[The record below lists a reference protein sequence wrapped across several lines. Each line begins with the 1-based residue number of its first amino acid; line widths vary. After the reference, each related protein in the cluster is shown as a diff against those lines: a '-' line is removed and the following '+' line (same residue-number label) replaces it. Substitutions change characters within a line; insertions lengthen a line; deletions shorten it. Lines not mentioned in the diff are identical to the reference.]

1 MVGWLGRI
9 FGRKAVAEAPPLVA
23 APAAPAPAAVAVASP
38 APAAVPAAAPAPA
51 LAPKPAPPPYVP
63 NLPNAAG
70 LASKALSEHSRPLP
84 VPAPPAPEPAV
95 PATPVLGADEK
106 LVLLQVAR
114 GSSRRAR
121 PAVAAALHGITGDR
135 PNLNRVPN
143 RAQVARALYRLG
155 RDPAKVAALLEQVEV
170 LAGVARRR

>member
-1 MVGWLGRI
+1 MVGWLRRI
-9 FGRKAVAEAPPLVA
+9 FGRKTVAEAPPVVA
-23 APAAPAPAAVAVASP
+23 VPAAPAPAAVA
-38 APAAVPAAAPAPA
+38 APAPA
-51 LAPKPAPPPYVP
+51 PAPKPKPAPPPYVP

-84 VPAPPAPEPAV
+84 VPAPPPEPAV
-95 PATPVLGADEK
+95 PAAPALGADEK

-121 PAVAAALHGITGDR
+121 PAVAAALQDLTGDR

-143 RAQVARALYRLG
+143 RAQVARALHRLG

-170 LAGVARRR
+170 LAGAARRR

>member
-1 MVGWLGRI
+1 
-9 FGRKAVAEAPPLVA
+9 
-23 APAAPAPAAVAVASP
+23 
-38 APAAVPAAAPAPA
+38 
-51 LAPKPAPPPYVP
+51 VP

-84 VPAPPAPEPAV
+84 MPAPPPEPAV
-95 PATPVLGADEK
+95 PAAPALGADEK

-121 PAVAAALHGITGDR
+121 PAVAAALQDLTGDR

-143 RAQVARALYRLG
+143 RAQVARALHRLG

-170 LAGVARRR
+170 LAGAARRR

>member
-1 MVGWLGRI
+1 MLGWLRRI
-9 FGRKAVAEAPPLVA
+9 FGGEATLVQ
-23 APAAPAPAAVAVASP
+23 PAAPAPIG
-38 APAAVPAAAPAPA
+38 AAPVVAAPMVA
-51 LAPKPAPPPYVP
+51 APVVAATPPKPARPPYVP

-84 VPAPPAPEPAV
+84 VPEPPPAPEVLPA
-95 PATPVLGADEK
+95 AASLGADEK

-114 GSSRRAR
+114 GSGRRAR
-121 PAVAAALHGITGDR
+121 PAVAAALQDITGDR

-143 RAQVARALYRLG
+143 RAQVARALHRLG

-170 LAGVARRR
+170 LAGAARRR

>member
-1 MVGWLGRI
+1 MVGWLRRI
-9 FGRKAVAEAPPLVA
+9 FGRKAVAEALPVVA
-23 APAAPAPAAVAVASP
+23 ATAAPAPKPVAAPAPAPSP
-38 APAAVPAAAPAPA
+38 APV
-51 LAPKPAPPPYVP
+51 PKPAPPPYVP

-70 LASKALSEHSRPLP
+70 LACKALSEHSRPLP
-84 VPAPPAPEPAV
+84 VPTPPAPEPAA
-95 PATPVLGADEK
+95 PAAPVLGADEK

-121 PAVAAALHGITGDR
+121 PAVAAALQDLTGDR

-143 RAQVARALYRLG
+143 RAQVARALHRLG

-170 LAGVARRR
+170 LAGAARRR